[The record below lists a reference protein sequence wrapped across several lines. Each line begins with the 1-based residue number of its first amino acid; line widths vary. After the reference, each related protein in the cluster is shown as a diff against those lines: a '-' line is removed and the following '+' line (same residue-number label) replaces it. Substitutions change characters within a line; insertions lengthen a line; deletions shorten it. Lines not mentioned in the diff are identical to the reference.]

1 MCVIYI
7 CMYNVFLI
15 SCSHPQLS
23 QLRFYSLS
31 SLEQLGSF
39 QAHQRPCTAA
49 LPGPQKHQS
58 LDCGYVLV
66 MIFDLSKDVYY
77 WNIIIYMERL
87 DGHGWTTIWK
97 KCMYM
102 YVDACDS

>member
-1 MCVIYI
+1 
-7 CMYNVFLI
+7 
-15 SCSHPQLS
+15 
-23 QLRFYSLS
+23 
-31 SLEQLGSF
+31 
-39 QAHQRPCTAA
+39 
-49 LPGPQKHQS
+49 
-58 LDCGYVLV
+58 

-97 KCMYM
+97 KCMDM